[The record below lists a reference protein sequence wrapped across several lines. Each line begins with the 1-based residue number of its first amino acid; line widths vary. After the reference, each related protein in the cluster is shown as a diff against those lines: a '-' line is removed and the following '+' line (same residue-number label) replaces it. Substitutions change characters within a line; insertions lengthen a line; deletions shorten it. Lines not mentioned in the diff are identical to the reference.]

1 MRNLLIGAALLAT
14 SFVAQTGDAAAVTT
28 SRVTYC
34 ESFSDVDDRRFLTL
48 VSTSDGHEILVAN
61 LTVNNMPVIGER
73 ELVESAVLRHR
84 PRVMH
89 CEILSVNGNHTMVLT
104 TRGGAEW
111 HVTNPGIMR

>member
-1 MRNLLIGAALLAT
+1 MRNLLIGAALLAV

-48 VSTSDGHEILVAN
+48 VSTSDGREILVAN

-73 ELVESAVLRHR
+73 HLVESPVVRR
-84 PRVMH
+84 MPRVMH
-89 CEILSVNGNHTMVLT
+89 CMIRSVNGNSTMILT

-111 HVTNPGIMR
+111 HVTNPGIVR